1 VDAPAGTDLIA
12 VEQTPLGYDTA
23 AEPGRA
29 LRELYTTH
37 QRALAS
43 GSKLTEL
50 TGAVPVGDRRVITYR
65 QHQPAS
71 GADVDWYVLFE
82 RDAQLSVGCQ
92 HTEAGADAVRA
103 ACDQVLRSLRL
114 R

>member
-1 VDAPAGTDLIA
+1 L
-12 VEQTPLGYDTA
+12 
-23 AEPGRA
+23 
-29 LRELYTTH
+29 
-37 QRALAS
+37 
-43 GSKLTEL
+43 
-50 TGAVPVGDRRVITYR
+50 
-65 QHQPAS
+65 
-71 GADVDWYVLFE
+71 GADVDWYVLFD